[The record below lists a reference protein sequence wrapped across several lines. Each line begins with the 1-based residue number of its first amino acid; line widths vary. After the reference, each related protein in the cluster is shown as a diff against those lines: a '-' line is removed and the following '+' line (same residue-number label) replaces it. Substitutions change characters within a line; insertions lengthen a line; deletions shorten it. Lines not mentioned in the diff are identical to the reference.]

1 MNKAVRVAPQSTW
14 EGGCIFA
21 RRSALIRLASVAIGM
36 TVVGGFGAQT
46 AFARVTANTID
57 PVAIVADN
65 GRDVIVTGPISC
77 TAGERAYLRV
87 TVTQR
92 STGAVAEGRSLLTCI
107 ESTQQWEVHAST
119 QGKETFAAGPA
130 TATAVARTT
139 EREETTDAHQWLVDI
154 ALVGE

>member
-1 MNKAVRVAPQSTW
+1 MFVQRTRKRM
-14 EGGCIFA
+14 
-21 RRSALIRLASVAIGM
+21 IRLASVAIGM
-36 TVVGGFGAQT
+36 AVVGAFGAQT

-57 PVAIVADN
+57 PVAVVADN
-65 GRDVIVTGPISC
+65 GRDVIVTGPLAC
-77 TAGERAYLRV
+77 TTGERAYLRV

-92 STGAVAEGRSLLTCI
+92 STGAVAEGRTLLTCI
-107 ESTQQWEVHAST
+107 GSTQQWEVHAST
-119 QGKETFAAGPA
+119 QGQETFEEGPA

>member
-1 MNKAVRVAPQSTW
+1 M
-14 EGGCIFA
+14 FA
-21 RRSALIRLASVAIGM
+21 QRTRKRRIRLASVAMGM
-36 TVVGGFGAQT
+36 TFVGGFGAHA
-46 AFARVTANTID
+46 AFARITANTID
-57 PVAIVADN
+57 PVAVVADN
-65 GRDVIVTGPISC
+65 GRDVIVTGPLAC

-92 STGAVAEGRSLLTCI
+92 ATGAVAEGRTLITCI

-119 QGKETFAAGPA
+119 QGPETFEEGPA

-139 EREETTDAHQWLVDI
+139 ELGETTDAHQWLVDI